1 MTRPSDWEARNRIVD
16 DLETNLL
23 VEAGA
28 GSGKTTS
35 LVGRMVSLIRT
46 GSAQVDRIAA
56 ITFTNKAADEL
67 RERFRLA
74 LEKSLSSAE
83 DVGERQRYA
92 DAMEGLDQNFIGT
105 IHAFCGMLLRDRPVE
120 AGLDPAFRELNEQ
133 AGEEFQSRCWD
144 DYLLQLEEL
153 GRVNEL
159 EELQRYGIN
168 VNTLK
173 AVYDRVSLFS
183 DVQIEAPEVPRPDF
197 DLIRLSLPRLM
208 AEAWLYM
215 PTYEPER
222 GWDTL
227 QKVLRLIKQK
237 EHNWSWEND
246 FHVLSMAMEFDK
258 KLDVTQNRWTEKAM
272 AKEMR
277 DRFQDWQITV
287 LFPFLRAWREYL
299 YPKFIRFVM
308 PAVAYAQQ
316 RRTES
321 GVVSFQ
327 DLLEKATVMLRES
340 SAVRGY
346 FANRF
351 QRLLVDEFQDTDPIQ
366 AEMMFLLTGTGEREG
381 EKDWRKLQPRPGSL
395 FIVGDPK
402 QSIYRFRRADI
413 SIYNEVKR
421 RIAEVGDVL
430 QLHANFRSVQA
441 IGDYVN
447 YQFESKFPKEASEQ
461 QAAFV
466 QMQTQSQNP
475 TAKKKATHGIH
486 TLTYPKMAG
495 GKVAVANEDAKQVSA
510 YIAWAC
516 GKNGLNIQERDTNNE
531 YQVRRAV
538 PSDFLILL
546 KTREFISLYAEALD
560 RCGIPADTA
569 GSAAIYPEMF
579 SLAQLSAC
587 LSDPSN
593 KIALLSVLRGELFG
607 ISDQEL
613 YDYKKAGHPY
623 HYLALP
629 DDGVEIGE
637 EMPVY
642 AVLEKLRTYYAWTRN
657 LPAVTALTRIMED
670 MGMLVH
676 ASQKEAGSTRAGTL
690 IKLLQQLQD
699 EINSAA
705 GWGALADTLAE
716 WCQGKGVETSS
727 LYAGR
732 NQSVRI
738 MNLHKAKGLEAPV
751 VFLACPCGES
761 DHDATEYV
769 DRTVDP
775 AVGYFTISKQKYEF
789 VKETLAQPV
798 GWEAMNLKEREF
810 MNAERDRLL
819 YVAATRAKQMLVISQ
834 YPEQPA
840 KCPWSPLLLGMEMVP
855 ELEVPA
861 FESEDRAEYRGQLDV
876 VEFMAERAEKVV
888 RLGQS
893 SYARASV
900 TGLTKS
906 SGEVPE
912 WSSEGRGMAYGSLVH
927 MGIEAAGKGMAG
939 EQLAAYMEMLADQL
953 KVNVDFVAEAVLAV
967 FAFTNSELWQR
978 ALRARTRLHEVRLIF
993 QKRSEE
999 IAVEA
1004 ASDPEVAVSTED
1016 WTLADTVRTVYVEG
1030 VIDFLFEE
1038 EDGWVI
1044 VDFKTDHFE
1053 VGKEESFV
1061 RFYRPQVMSYAR
1073 EWEQTFGY
1081 KVKETGLYF
1090 VGHERYVEMNK

>member
-1 MTRPSDWEARNRIVD
+1 LTRPNDWEARNRIVD

-74 LEKSLSSAE
+74 LEKSLSNAE
-83 DVGERQRYA
+83 DVGEKQRYA
-92 DAMEGLDQNFIGT
+92 TAMEGLDQNFIGT
-105 IHAFCGMLLRDRPVE
+105 IHAFCGMLLRERPVE
-120 AGLDPAFRELNEQ
+120 AGLDPAFRELDEQ

-183 DVQIEAPEVPRPDF
+183 DVQIEAADVPRPDL
-197 DLIRLSLPRLM
+197 DLIRLSLPPLM
-208 AEAWLYM
+208 AEAWPYM
-215 PTYEPER
+215 PTSEPEK
-222 GWDTL
+222 GWDAL

-237 EHNWSWEND
+237 ERNWSWEND
-246 FHVLSMAMEFDK
+246 LHVLSMAMEFDK
-258 KLDVTQNRWTEKAM
+258 KLDVTQNKWTDKAKS
-272 AKEMR
+272 KEMR

-287 LFPFLRAWREYL
+287 LFPFLKAWREYL
-299 YPKFIRFVM
+299 YPKLIHFVA
-308 PAVAYAQQ
+308 PAVDYAQQ
-316 RRTES
+316 RRTEL

-327 DLLEKATVMLRES
+327 DLLEKATTMLRES
-340 SAVRGY
+340 VSVRGY
-346 FANRF
+346 FASRF

-366 AEMMFLLTGTGEREG
+366 AEMMFLLTGSSENPI

-421 RIAEVGDVL
+421 RITETGDVL
-430 QLHANFRSVQA
+430 QLYANFRSVQA

-447 YQFESKFPKEASEQ
+447 YQFESKFPKVASEQ

-466 QMQTQSQNP
+466 QMQTQSPNP
-475 TAKKKATHGIH
+475 ATKKKATHGIH

-495 GKVAVANEDAKQVSA
+495 GKAAIANEDAKQVSA

-516 GKNGLNIQERDTNNE
+516 GKNGLNIQERDAKGE

-546 KTREFISLYAEALD
+546 KTREFISLYAEELD
-560 RCGIPADTA
+560 RCGISADTA
-569 GSAAIYPEMF
+569 GSAAIYSEMF

-587 LSDPSN
+587 LADPSN

-613 YDYKKAGHPY
+613 YDFKKAGHPF

-629 DDGVEIGE
+629 DSVEIRE
-637 EMPVY
+637 AMAVY
-642 AVLEKLRTYYAWTRN
+642 TVLEKLRKYYAWTRK
-657 LPAVTALTRIMED
+657 LPAVTALIRITED
-670 MGMLVH
+670 MGLLVH
-676 ASQKEAGSTRAGTL
+676 TSQKEAGSTRAGTL

-705 GWGALADTLAE
+705 GWRDLADTLAA

-727 LYAGR
+727 LDAGR

-769 DRTVDP
+769 DRTVEP
-775 AVGYFTISKQKYEF
+775 AVGYFIITQQKYEF

-810 MNAERDRLL
+810 MNAEKERLL

-834 YPEQPA
+834 YPDQPA
-840 KCPWSPLLLGMEMVP
+840 KCPWSPLLQGMEMVP

-861 FESEDRAEYRGQLDV
+861 FEEEERAEFRGQLDLSAIMTDRTAQV
-876 VEFMAERAEKVV
+876 LRQ
-888 RLGQS
+888 GQS
-893 SYARASV
+893 TYARISV
-900 TGLTKS
+900 TGMTKS
-906 SGEVPE
+906 SGEIPE
-912 WSSEGRGMAYGSLVH
+912 WSSDGRGMAYGSLVH
-927 MGIEAAGKGMAG
+927 MGIEAAGKGMVG

-953 KVNVDFVAEAVLAV
+953 NVNDDFVAEAILAV
-967 FAFTNSELWQR
+967 VAFTKSELWQR
-978 ALRARTRLHEVRLIF
+978 ALRAKTRLHEVRLLF
-993 QKRSEE
+993 KKSSEE
-999 IAVEA
+999 IAGEA
-1004 ASDPEVAVSTED
+1004 VSDPEVAVSIEEG
-1016 WTLADTVRTVYVEG
+1016 TLADTVRTVYVEG

-1053 VGKEESFV
+1053 EGKEDTFV
-1061 RFYRPQVMSYAR
+1061 RFYRPQVMTYAR

-1081 KVKETGLYF
+1081 RVKEAGLYF
-1090 VGHERYVEMNK
+1090 VGHQKYLELNE

>member
-1 MTRPSDWEARNRIVD
+1 MSKR
-16 DLETNLL
+16 
-23 VEAGA
+23 
-28 GSGKTTS
+28 
-35 LVGRMVSLIRT
+35 
-46 GSAQVDRIAA
+46 
-56 ITFTNKAADEL
+56 
-67 RERFRLA
+67 
-74 LEKSLSSAE
+74 
-83 DVGERQRYA
+83 
-92 DAMEGLDQNFIGT
+92 
-105 IHAFCGMLLRDRPVE
+105 
-120 AGLDPAFRELNEQ
+120 Q

-153 GRVNEL
+153 GRLNEL
-159 EELQRYGIN
+159 EELQGYGIN

-183 DVQIEAPEVPRPDF
+183 DVQIEATEVPRPDF
-197 DLIRLSLPRLM
+197 DLIRLSLPPLM
-208 AEAWLYM
+208 AAAWPYM
-215 PTYEPER
+215 PTNEPER
-222 GWDTL
+222 GWDAL

-237 EHNWSWEND
+237 EHYWSWEND

-258 KLDVTQNRWTEKAM
+258 KLDVTQNRWTEKTM

-277 DRFQDWQITV
+277 DRFNDWQITV

-299 YPKFIRFVM
+299 YPKFIHFVM

-316 RRTES
+316 RRTEL

-327 DLLEKATVMLRES
+327 DLLEKATAMLRES
-340 SAVRGY
+340 IGVRDY
-346 FANRF
+346 FAGRF

-366 AEMMFLLTGTGEREG
+366 AEMMFLLTGAGENEG

-421 RIAEVGDVL
+421 RIADSGDVL

-447 YQFESKFPKEASEQ
+447 YQFESKFPKEASEE
-461 QAAFV
+461 QAVFV
-466 QMQTQSQNP
+466 KMQTQSPNP

-486 TLTYPKMAG
+486 TLTYPKIAG
-495 GKVAVANEDAKQVSA
+495 GKVAVANEDAGRVSA

-516 GKNGLNIQERDTNNE
+516 GKNGLNIQERDTNGD

-587 LSDPSN
+587 LADPSN

-613 YDYKKAGHPY
+613 YDYKKTGFAF
-623 HYLALP
+623 HYLVSPDEGVDIVEALP
-629 DDGVEIGE
+629 
-637 EMPVY
+637 VY
-642 AVLEKLRTYYAWTRN
+642 GVLEKLRTYYAWTRK

-670 MGMLVH
+670 MGLFVH

-699 EINSAA
+699 DINSAA
-705 GWGALADTLAE
+705 GWGAMADTLEE

-775 AVGYFTISKQKYEF
+775 AVGYFTISQQKYDF

-798 GWEAMNLKEREF
+798 GWEAMNLREREF
-810 MNAERDRLL
+810 MNAEKDRLL

-840 KCPWSPLLLGMEMVP
+840 KCPWSPLLLGMDMVP
-855 ELEVPA
+855 ELEVPF
-861 FESEDRAEYRGQLDV
+861 FEAEERSEYSGQLDV
-876 VEFMAERAEKVV
+876 AAFMEDRATKVV

-893 SYARASV
+893 SYVRASV
-900 TGLTKS
+900 TGLTKG

-912 WSSEGRGMAYGSLVH
+912 WSSEGRGMSYGSLVH
-927 MGIEAAGKGMAG
+927 MGIEAAGKGIAG
-939 EQLAAYMEMLADQL
+939 EQLATYMDMLADQL
-953 KVNVDFVAEAVLAV
+953 KVKDDFVVDAVLAV
-967 FAFTNSELWQR
+967 VALMNSELWQR
-978 ALRARTRLHEVRLIF
+978 ALRAKTRLHEVRLLF
-993 QKRSEE
+993 KKSSEE
-999 IAVEA
+999 IADEA
-1004 ASDPEVAVSTED
+1004 ASEPEVAVSIEEGTM
-1016 WTLADTVRTVYVEG
+1016 ADTVRTVYVEG

-1053 VGKEESFV
+1053 EGKEEMFV
-1061 RFYRPQVMSYAR
+1061 RFYRPQVMKYAR
-1073 EWEQTFGY
+1073 EWEHTFGY
-1081 KVKETGLYF
+1081 RVKEAGLYF
-1090 VGHERYVEMNK
+1090 VGHERYVEL

>member
-1 MTRPSDWEARNRIVD
+1 MTRPNDWVARNRIED
-16 DLETNLL
+16 DLQTNLL

-35 LVGRMVSLIRT
+35 LVGRMISLIRT
-46 GSAQVDRIAA
+46 GNAQVKSIVA

-74 LEKSLSSAE
+74 LEKSLSNAL
-83 DVGERQRYA
+83 DPGEKQRYA
-92 DAMEGLDQNFIGT
+92 AAMEGLDQIFIGT
-105 IHAFCGMLLRDRPVE
+105 IHAFCGMLLRERPVE
-120 AGLDPAFRELNEQ
+120 AGLDPAFKELDEQ
-133 AGEEFQSRCWD
+133 ASEEFQNRCWD
-144 DYLLQLEEL
+144 DYLLQLEEI

-159 EELQRYGIN
+159 EELQGYGIN

-183 DVQIEAPEVPRPDF
+183 DVQIEVPEVPRPDF
-197 DLIRLSLPRLM
+197 DLIRLSLPRLI
-208 AEAWLYM
+208 AEAWPYL

-227 QKVLRLIKQK
+227 QRVLRLIKQK
-237 EHNWSWEND
+237 ERNWSWEND

-258 KLDVTQNRWTEKAM
+258 KLEVTQNRWTEKAK
-272 AKEMR
+272 AKEIR

-287 LFPFLRAWREYL
+287 LVPFIRAWREYL
-299 YPKFIRFVM
+299 YPKFIHFVM
-308 PAVAYAQQ
+308 PAVAYTQQ
-316 RRTES
+316 KRTES

-327 DLLEKATVMLRES
+327 DLLEKATTMLRES

-346 FANRF
+346 FADRF

-366 AEMMFLLTGTGEREG
+366 AEMMFLLTGTGEHEG
-381 EKDWRKLQPRPGSL
+381 EKDWRKLQPRSGSL

-421 RIAEVGDVL
+421 RITETGDVL

-447 YQFESKFPKEASEQ
+447 YQFDSKFPKVASEE

-466 QMQTQSQNP
+466 QMQTQSPNP
-475 TAKKKATHGIH
+475 YAKKKATYGIH
-486 TLTYPKMAG
+486 TLTYPKIPG
-495 GKVAVANEDAKQVSA
+495 GKAAVANEDARQVSA

-516 GKNGLNIQERDTNNE
+516 GKNGLNIQERDTNGE

-538 PSDFLILL
+538 PNDFLILL

-569 GSAAIYPEMF
+569 GSAAIYPEML
-579 SLAQLSAC
+579 SLAQLVVSLA
-587 LSDPSN
+587 DPSN

-613 YDYKKAGHPY
+613 YDYKKAGHSY
-623 HYLALP
+623 HYLAIP
-629 DDGVEIGE
+629 DDGVEIPE
-637 EMPVY
+637 ATPVY
-642 AVLEKLRTYYAWTRN
+642 VVLEKLRIYYAWTRK

-670 MGMLVH
+670 MGLLVH

-705 GWGALADTLAE
+705 GWGALTDTLAE
-716 WCQGKGVETSS
+716 WCQGRGVETSS

-761 DHDATEYV
+761 DHDATEYI

-775 AVGYFTISKQKYEF
+775 AVGYFTISQQKSEF
-789 VKETLAQPV
+789 VKETLAWPA
-798 GWEAMNLKEREF
+798 GWEAMNLREREF
-810 MNAERDRLL
+810 MNAEKNRLL

-840 KCPWSPLLLGMEMVP
+840 KSPWSPLLLGMQIVP

-861 FESEDRAEYRGQLDV
+861 FEAEERAEYRGQLDV
-876 VEFMAERAEKVV
+876 TAFMAERTQKVV
-888 RLGQS
+888 QLGQS
-893 SYARASV
+893 TYARTSV

-906 SGEVPE
+906 SGGIPE

-927 MGIEAAGKGMAG
+927 MGIEAVGKGKEG
-939 EQLAAYMEMLADQL
+939 EQLTAYVEMLADQL
-953 KVNVDFVAEAVLAV
+953 EVKDDFVAEAVFAV
-967 FAFTNSELWQR
+967 VAFTNSELWQR
-978 ALRARTRLHEVRLIF
+978 ALRAKTRLHEVRLLF
-993 QKRSEE
+993 MKSSEE
-999 IAVEA
+999 VAGDAVSA
-1004 ASDPEVAVSTED
+1004 PEVAVSIEEGTS
-1016 WTLADTVRTVYVEG
+1016 ADTVRAVYVEG

-1053 VGKEESFV
+1053 DGKEEAFV
-1061 RFYRPQVMSYAR
+1061 RFYRPQVMTYAR
-1073 EWEQTFGY
+1073 EWQQTFGY
-1081 KVKETGLYF
+1081 RVKEAGLYF
-1090 VGHERYVEMNK
+1090 VGLEKYVDLNK

>member
-1 MTRPSDWEARNRIVD
+1 MSRPSDWEARNRIED

-46 GSAQVDRIAA
+46 GKTQVGRIAA

-74 LEKSLSSAE
+74 LEKSLSHADDAVE
-83 DVGERQRYA
+83 KERYA
-92 DAMEGLDQNFIGT
+92 AAMEGLDQNFIGT
-105 IHAFCGMLLRDRPVE
+105 IHAFCGMLLRERPVE
-120 AGLDPAFRELNEQ
+120 AGLDPAFRELDEQ

-144 DYLLQLEEL
+144 DYMLQLEL

-159 EELQRYGIN
+159 VELQQYGIN

-183 DVQIEAPEVPRPDF
+183 DVNIEATEVPRPDF
-197 DLIRLSLPRLM
+197 DLIRLSLPPLM
-208 AEAWLYM
+208 SEAWPYM
-215 PTYEPER
+215 PTYEPEK
-222 GWDTL
+222 GWDAL
-227 QKVLRLIKQK
+227 QKALRIIKQK
-237 EHNWSWEND
+237 ERNWSWKND
-246 FHVLSMAMEFDK
+246 LHVLSMAMEFDK
-258 KLDVTQNRWTEKAM
+258 KLDVTQNKWTDKAK

-287 LFPFLRAWREYL
+287 LFPFLKAWREYL
-299 YPKFIRFVM
+299 YPKLIHFVA

-316 RRTES
+316 RRIES

-327 DLLEKATVMLRES
+327 DLLEKATTLLRES
-340 SAVRGY
+340 VSVRGY
-346 FANRF
+346 FASRF

-366 AEMMFLLTGTGEREG
+366 AEMMFLLTGNAEDPS

-421 RIAEVGDVL
+421 RITETGDVL

-447 YQFESKFPKEASEQ
+447 YQFESKFPKVASEQ

-466 QMQTQSQNP
+466 QMQTQSPNP
-475 TAKKKATHGIH
+475 TAKTKATHGIH

-495 GKVAVANEDAKQVSA
+495 GKAAVANEDAKQVSA

-516 GKNGLNIQERDTNNE
+516 GENGLNIQERDVKGE

-560 RCGIPADTA
+560 RCGISADTA
-569 GSAAIYPEMF
+569 GSAAIYPEMY

-587 LSDPSN
+587 LADPSN

-613 YDYKKAGHPY
+613 YDYKKAGHPF
-623 HYLALP
+623 HFLAVS
-629 DDGVEIGE
+629 DDGVEIRE
-637 EMPVY
+637 TMPVY
-642 AVLEKLRTYYAWTRN
+642 TVLEKLRKYYAWTRK
-657 LPAVTALTRIMED
+657 LPAVTALIRITED
-670 MGMLVH
+670 MGLLVH
-676 ASQKEAGSTRAGTL
+676 TSQKEAGSTRAGTL

-769 DRTVDP
+769 DRTVEP
-775 AVGYFTISKQKYEF
+775 AVGYFIISQQKYEF
-789 VKETLAQPV
+789 VKEIIAQPV

-810 MNAERDRLL
+810 MNAEKDRLL

-834 YPEQPA
+834 YPDQPA
-840 KCPWSPLLLGMEMVP
+840 KCPWSPLLQGMEMVP
-855 ELEVPA
+855 ELEMSA
-861 FESEDRAEYRGQLDV
+861 FEEEERAEFIGQLDLTAI
-876 VEFMAERAEKVV
+876 MTDRTERIL
-888 RLGQS
+888 RQGQS
-893 SYARASV
+893 TYARVSV
-900 TGLTKS
+900 TGLSKS
-906 SGEVPE
+906 SGEIPE

-927 MGIEAAGKGMAG
+927 MGIEAAGKGMLG
-939 EQLAAYMEMLADQL
+939 EQLTAYMKMLADQL
-953 KVNVDFVAEAVLAV
+953 KVNDDFVAEAILAV
-967 FAFTNSELWQR
+967 VAFTESELWQR
-978 ALRARTRLHEVRLIF
+978 ALRAKTRLHEVRLLF
-993 QKRSEE
+993 KKSSDE
-999 IAVEA
+999 ISDKAD
-1004 ASDPEVAVSTED
+1004 SDPEVAASTEGGI
-1016 WTLADTVRTVYVEG
+1016 LASSVRTVYVEG

-1053 VGKEESFV
+1053 EGKEETFV
-1061 RFYRPQVMSYAR
+1061 RFYRPQVMTYAR

-1081 KVKETGLYF
+1081 RVKEAGLYF
-1090 VGHERYVEMNK
+1090 VEHQNYMSLS